1 MKSELKC
8 CNLWPPCVPDSS
20 FRVLIIHE
28 SSWPFSYFLPMPL
41 FFKCISVPEIF
52 FVSEKFIPWH
62 FYLDIR
68 AHRVCQKQHL
78 AKAEDF
84 GIQKCSP
91 LFPRSWNH
99 PDQAPLLIGSF
110 PCFSEIGPVTITT
123 DPKKFQYELRELY
136 VQVGSDSSSWREVTR
151 P

>member
-1 MKSELKC
+1 MLQPLAPMCPRLFLLCSYL
-8 CNLWPPCVPDSS
+8 P
-20 FRVLIIHE
+20 RVLLTLPIFPSHA
-28 SSWPFSYFLPMPL
+28 SVFQMYLCSWD
-41 FFKCISVPEIF
+41 F

-68 AHRVCQKQHL
+68 VHRVCQKQHL

-99 PDQAPLLIGSF
+99 PDQAPLLISSF

-136 VQVGSDSSSWREVTR
+136 VQVGSNSSSWPEVTR